1 MQMSALLALKLR
13 VRMRPL
19 ERAAYE
25 RLTWGFSTKNLAGP
39 LRRQIIPDPNKV
51 YPTGL
56 TLAEAEE
63 LHGHVIYG
71 TRVFGAI
78 AVVAHILAYLY
89 SPWLH

>member
-1 MQMSALLALKLR
+1 MLTLKLR
-13 VRMRPL
+13 LRIRPL
-19 ERAAYE
+19 DPAAYE
-25 RLTWGFSTKNLAGP
+25 HLRAGSARKKP
-39 LRRQIIPDPNKV
+39 SRSFKEVIMADPNKV

-63 LHGHVIYG
+63 LHGHVING

-78 AVVAHILAYLY
+78 AVVAHILAYVY

>member
-1 MQMSALLALKLR
+1 MA
-13 VRMRPL
+13 
-19 ERAAYE
+19 
-25 RLTWGFSTKNLAGP
+25 
-39 LRRQIIPDPNKV
+39 DPNEV

-63 LHGHVIYG
+63 LHAAVING

-78 AVVAHILAYLY
+78 AVVAHVLAFVY